1 MTHFKKKNKKSKSK
15 FRNSFFDLKWKNEF
29 QKISFIFQIWLM
41 HWKRKHEKNFFW
53 TYFDLKP
60 ISKKQK
66 SKFLNSFFDF
76 KSKNEFQKVLSFFNF
91 CYEIEK
97 WQTKFFQNSFCFEIK
112 KRIILLVQG
121 LIRALC
127 HSFFSLKLNCKSTF
141 LHISIFNSML
151 KIEKW

>member
-1 MTHFKKKNKKSKSK
+1 M
-15 FRNSFFDLKWKNEF
+15 KWKNEF
-29 QKISFIFQIWLM
+29 QKISFIFEISFM
-41 HWKRKHEKNFFW
+41 HWKRKHEKKIFLKLFWFKTNF
-53 TYFDLKP
+53 
-60 ISKKQK
+60 KKQK
-66 SKFLNSFFDF
+66 SKFLSSFFDF
-76 KSKNEFQKVLSFFNF
+76 KSKNEFHKVLSFFNF
-91 CYEIEK
+91 FYEIEK
-97 WQTKFFQNSFCFEIK
+97 WKMKIFQNSFCFEIK

>member
-1 MTHFKKKNKKSKSK
+1 MRKRISKNIFHFSNLINTLIKKK
-15 FRNSFFDLKWKNEF
+15 
-29 QKISFIFQIWLM
+29 
-41 HWKRKHEKNFFW
+41 RKKNFLNLFW
-53 TYFDLKP
+53 FKTSF
-60 ISKKQK
+60 KKQK
-66 SKFLNSFFDF
+66 SKFSNSFFDF